1 MAVNKVLAASCL
13 LACSVIGQAQAAD
26 AFTVK
31 DIRIEGLQR
40 VTLGA
45 ALLNLPIRVGDKLD
59 SNASANAVK
68 RLYSSGNFDDIKM
81 LRDGDVLVVQV
92 KERPTIS
99 QIEFEGNKDIKE
111 DQLKQTLESSG
122 IRVGDALDRTML
134 RSLEKSLEDFYYGV
148 GKYSAKVQAIATP
161 LPRNRVNLKF
171 KFIEGVSAKIQQINI
186 VGNTKFP
193 EELLIAQL
201 SLRDDVPWWN
211 FMADQKYQKQKLEA
225 DIETL
230 RSYYMNRGYARFK
243 MNSTQVSMT
252 PDRKGLYVTLNIH
265 EGEQYTINNIDL
277 KGNLEGHG
285 GEMRGLIPLEK
296 GAMYSAA
303 DVTHTEEV
311 LSKYLGR
318 FGYAYPKVTTYPAMN
333 DETKQV
339 DLNINVEPG
348 PRVYVRR
355 INITGNQVTKD
366 EVLRREMRQMEGTWL
381 SGDKIESSKSRLE
394 KLGYFEKVDIQPHRI
409 PGHEDQA
416 DLDVEVKER
425 SVGSINGGVGYGT
438 ESGVS
443 FQAGISQD
451 NFFGSGNKGAINFET
466 NKYSKNVEL
475 SFTDPYFT
483 VDGVS
488 LGGKVYYNKF
498 TAGDANLVD
507 YDNETIGTK
516 ATLGYPLDEL
526 NSLEYGLGYEH
537 NKLSQTT
544 NYAQT
549 QKFWFINSVDITDDG
564 HAVFNDY
571 DVSLTWTRNNLDK
584 GVFPT
589 QGNRQQ
595 ASGKITVPG
604 SDLQFYKLS
613 FENAHYYPFDRDHQW
628 VISGRFKTAYGNGYG
643 QKNGYNQVLPF
654 FENYYAGGSQWM
666 RGFQSNSVGPRGV
679 QLDRSV
685 VSGSVVYPEDKSIG
699 GNAIAVA
706 SAELIV
712 PTPFISD
719 TYRSQL
725 RTTVFYDVGTV
736 WDTTFNDSIYTCG
749 YACDRYY
756 DYASPS
762 NIRMSV
768 GMSLQWLSPMGPLV
782 FSFAK
787 PVKKMPGDKTEIFN
801 FNIGRT
807 F

>member
-13 LACSVIGQAQAAD
+13 LACSVIGQVQAAD

-59 SNASANAVK
+59 NNASANAVK

-230 RSYYMNRGYARFK
+230 RSFYMNRGYARFK

-265 EGEQYTINNIDL
+265 EGEQYTVNNIDL

-451 NFFGSGNKGAINFET
+451 NFFGSGNKGAVNFET

-549 QKFWFINSVDITDDG
+549 QKFWFINSVDITEDG

-604 SDLQFYKLS
+604 SDLQFYKVS

-679 QLDRSV
+679 QLDRTV

-749 YACDRYY
+749 YACERYY
-756 DYASPS
+756 DYSSPS